1 MPSAP
6 KHTVTPTP
14 VRADSQPL
22 QVSQKPQPLAV
33 RRNLFPTSALEAE
46 DGQEEI
52 DLEPSLSENDSDV
65 IVSGHGDNN
74 GYVSA
79 VPSVN
84 DTRAEKPKQGVLHIS
99 RSAINSRMRR
109 IMAPNS
115 KGQFKVS
122 KAILDDWNAP
132 RGSKKKHQLE
142 QIFQMCGYDPA
153 TQA

>member
-1 MPSAP
+1 M
-6 KHTVTPTP
+6 TPTP
-14 VRADSQPL
+14 VRADSQPP
-22 QVSQKPQPLAV
+22 QVSRTSQPLEV
-33 RRNLFPTSALEAE
+33 RRALFQASAPKAE
-46 DGQEEI
+46 DGQDGI
-52 DLEPSLSENDSDV
+52 DLDPSLSENDSDV
-65 IVSGHGDNN
+65 LCVPGHGDINC
-74 GYVSA
+74 YVGD

-84 DTRAEKPKQGVLHIS
+84 DTHAEKPKQGVLHIS
-99 RSAINSRMRR
+99 RSAINSRIRR